1 MGQQNSEKD
10 NTSLFAEM
18 FVTTAQAVFQSINL
32 KELNLTSLSLMTM
45 MLIYSHS
52 GITMSELATAVGVSN
67 AQLSRTVSK
76 LEERGL
82 VERRHNDKNRR
93 IVNVFQTVAGQK
105 MAQEQVGI
113 VRANLSQRLANL
125 LPDEREEL
133 RTHFLASMSL
143 LAKVGIVKSPNPH
156 EMDEAMFG
164 RKLSGSH
171 PGRPEL

>member
-45 MLIYSHS
+45 MFIYSHS
-52 GITMSELATAVGVSN
+52 GITMSELAVAVGVSN

-82 VERRHNDKNRR
+82 VERRHNEHNRR
-93 IVNVFQTVAGQK
+93 IVNVYQTEAGQEK
-105 MAQEQVGI
+105 AREQMEI
-113 VRANLSQRLANL
+113 VRTKLRARLAKLNAQ
-125 LPDEREEL
+125 DRSEL
-133 RTHFLASMSL
+133 STHFLASMAL
-143 LAKVGIVKSPNPH
+143 LANAGIVKHTNPH
-156 EMDEAMFG
+156 ELDEAVFG

-171 PGRPEL
+171 PEPPEL